1 MGNHSCAEVKERK
14 KKRENKY
21 KTQKNKH
28 ILLTQF
34 EGCTVSGKNKVPLIM
49 AWTKKT
55 RLVTSLLC
63 LLEIEL
69 SWKAHNKVKQS
80 IL

>member
-1 MGNHSCAEVKERK
+1 MGNHSCAEVREK
-14 KKRENKY
+14 KKENKF

-28 ILLTQF
+28 IFLTQF
-34 EGCTVSGKNKVPLIM
+34 AGSTVSGKNKGPLLM
-49 AWTKKT
+49 VWTKKT
-55 RLVTSLLC
+55 RLVTSLLR

>member
-1 MGNHSCAEVKERK
+1 MGNHFCAEVREK
-14 KKRENKY
+14 KKENKY

-34 EGCTVSGKNKVPLIM
+34 EGRNVSGKNKVPLLM
-49 AWTKKT
+49 VWSKKT
-55 RLVTSLLC
+55 RLVRSLLC

-80 IL
+80 VL